1 VRRANRHAFTLVELL
16 VVIAVISV
24 LAALLLPALQGAL
37 QSARRI
43 VCLNERK
50 QNFLQMNYFANDED
64 GMVPY
69 ETRWNGSTWT
79 VSGWGTQYD
88 IRIPGGSN
96 FGNPKNIARNRPSGY
111 LGALGTLVRKGY
123 VKEPETLFCPSMLRS
138 YEVTGMRFNWYD
150 AHPIIR
156 PET

>member
-69 ETRWNGSTWT
+69 ETRWNGSKWT
-79 VSGWGTQYD
+79 ASGWGTQYD
-88 IRIPGGSN
+88 IRKPGGNN
-96 FGNPKNIARNRPSGY
+96 FGNPKSIARNRPSGY
-111 LGALGTLVRKGY
+111 LGALRALIRK
-123 VKEPETLFCPSMLRS
+123 R
-138 YEVTGMRFNWYD
+138 RARD
-150 AHPIIR
+150 ATSAPTCSAATR
-156 PET
+156 LPA